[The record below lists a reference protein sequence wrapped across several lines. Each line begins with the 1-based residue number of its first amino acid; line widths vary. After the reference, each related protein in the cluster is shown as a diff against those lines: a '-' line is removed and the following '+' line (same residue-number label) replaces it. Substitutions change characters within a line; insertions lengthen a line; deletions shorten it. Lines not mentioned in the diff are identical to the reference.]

1 MVYYYSDKKRSFYLD
16 FLFEMFCVKMSCF
29 KGSSVSNNLIQE
41 AELNKPCLG
50 PKVFMNMVKAIGVRV
65 NIEYIYY
72 NAWESIEYI
81 VAIDT
86 FLFVGVQQTP
96 MLKPGHP

>member
-1 MVYYYSDKKRSFYLD
+1 
-16 FLFEMFCVKMSCF
+16 
-29 KGSSVSNNLIQE
+29 
-41 AELNKPCLG
+41 LG

-96 MLKPGHP
+96 MLKLGHP

>member
-1 MVYYYSDKKRSFYLD
+1 M
-16 FLFEMFCVKMSCF
+16 
-29 KGSSVSNNLIQE
+29 IQDTSKLSE
-41 AELNKPCLG
+41 
-50 PKVFMNMVKAIGVRV
+50 VFINMEAIGVRV

-81 VAIDT
+81 EAIDT

-96 MLKPGHP
+96 MLKPGHT

>member
-1 MVYYYSDKKRSFYLD
+1 
-16 FLFEMFCVKMSCF
+16 MFCVKMSCV
-29 KGSSVSNNLIQE
+29 KGSSISNNFIQE
-41 AELNKPCLG
+41 AELNKPYLG
-50 PKVFMNMVKAIGVRV
+50 PKVFMNMVKAIEVRV

-96 MLKPGHP
+96 MLKLGHP

>member
-1 MVYYYSDKKRSFYLD
+1 M
-16 FLFEMFCVKMSCF
+16 E
-29 KGSSVSNNLIQE
+29 
-41 AELNKPCLG
+41 
-50 PKVFMNMVKAIGVRV
+50 AIGVRV

-81 VAIDT
+81 EAIDT

>member
-1 MVYYYSDKKRSFYLD
+1 M
-16 FLFEMFCVKMSCF
+16 
-29 KGSSVSNNLIQE
+29 
-41 AELNKPCLG
+41 G
-50 PKVFMNMVKAIGVRV
+50 PKVFMNMVKAIGVVV
-65 NIEYIYY
+65 NIEYIHY
-72 NAWESIEYI
+72 NVWESIEYI